1 MRELTR
7 QELQAV
13 SGGFVEKLP
22 PPGMTP
28 SIPGFSGEHPEG
40 DIPGQCVRRDQ
51 CRDQHAEPPDP
62 IAG

>member
-22 PPGMTP
+22 PPGMTRHP
-28 SIPGFSGEHPEG
+28 IRDLVVSILRAIFRPVRAPGPV
-40 DIPGQCVRRDQ
+40 PGPTR
-51 CRDQHAEPPDP
+51 
-62 IAG
+62 